1 MSIKSVSSFLLSA
14 SLSIVPFSALQLIG
28 SGANAFP
35 VSPAPLLLATAYT
48 EQTLPTLRKGDRGE
62 AVTKLQGILQSNG
75 FLGAADVRLGNRG
88 YGTVDGVFGSVT
100 ESAIKDLQQR
110 YDLPVTGVVNPV
122 TGRSLMLMRIHI
134 DRPYPGNIRHQHPN

>member
-1 MSIKSVSSFLLSA
+1 MSLKPVSSLLLSA
-14 SLSIVPFSALQLIG
+14 SLFIVPFSVQFIG

-48 EQTLPTLRKGDRGE
+48 DQTLPTLRKGDRGE

-75 FLGAADVRLGNRG
+75 FLGAADVRLGRRG

-110 YDLPVTGVVNPV
+110 YRLPVTGVVNPATWEV
-122 TGRSLMLMRIHI
+122 IDAHENPYRSPL
-134 DRPYPGNIRHQHPN
+134 PWKY